1 MENGKVYSQRDEGR
15 RLEIIPM
22 SENSFY
28 FEDSL
33 IYIIIEK
40 NKEGKQVM
48 NFYSGLAIEPQQA
61 IKI

>member
-1 MENGKVYSQRDEGR
+1 MPNKAFIRTLSMENGKVYSQRDEGR

-22 SENSFY
+22 SENNFY

-40 NKEGKQVM
+40 NK
-48 NFYSGLAIEPQQA
+48 
-61 IKI
+61 